1 MENLIVKATKRRR
14 FDFDLFFSYL
24 LQYKLEYGDC
34 LVPQNYIINGYKLGR
49 RVNYIRLS
57 KGLLSDEQRSLLDG
71 IGFVW
76 DAKRYFNFDEFYKHL
91 VEYKTKFGDCRVPT
105 NYIVNGYKLGQRVR
119 SIRSG
124 HIIVSNEQRL
134 LLDNT
139 GFIWDAKRYFNF
151 DEFYKH
157 LVEYKTEFGDC
168 RVPINYIING
178 YKLGEKVHSIRSG
191 NTKVNT
197 EQRSQLDSIGF
208 VWNALNHNFNEFY
221 SYLIEYKAQFGSCK
235 VPQGYVIN
243 GYKLGQKVQSI
254 RSGNIKVN
262 TEQRTLLDSI
272 GFVWNATFYFNFDK
286 FYKHL
291 IEYKT
296 QFGNCKVP
304 QDYVING
311 YKLGQKVMSIRNGLI
326 NLTDEQKAELDKMGF
341 VWSVYSITKQRN
353 FDFDEFY
360 RYLIKYKIQ
369 YNDINVPYDFI
380 LENYE
385 LGFYM
390 RSIRT
395 RRVRLTADQ
404 TEKLRD
410 LGFVF
415 DTHDLLYP
423 NITYSTKDDS
433 KYLAQHMLDG
443 DMSARVMLYKK
454 FIPVIYFYANK
465 MPNKTLRDDA
475 ISYLSEKLLLILDRI
490 RTSNN
495 IFSYINKSMKG
506 YSLTFLKN
514 SHKDIEISIYTPKD
528 GTDDLTIEDSLKS
541 DENDNPDV
549 IVNSRVFDEQ
559 LISAIKG
566 LLTKSEF
573 RLIAYYFGIDCERKT
588 IEELANKYNVTD
600 IKVKK
605 AISRIVRDLK
615 SELSESEWSD
625 SF

>member
-24 LQYKLEYGDC
+24 LQYKSEFGNC
-34 LVPQNYIINGYKLGR
+34 KVPRNYVINGYKLGQK
-49 RVNYIRLS
+49 VFSIRS
-57 KGLLSDEQRSLLDG
+57 GNILLNESQKLKLDN

-76 DAKRYFNFDEFYKHL
+76 NATFYFNFEKFYKHL
-91 VEYKTKFGDCRVPT
+91 VEYKARFGNCKVPQD
-105 NYIVNGYKLGQRVR
+105 YV
-119 SIRSG
+119 
-124 HIIVSNEQRL
+124 
-134 LLDNT
+134 
-139 GFIWDAKRYFNF
+139 
-151 DEFYKH
+151 
-157 LVEYKTEFGDC
+157 
-168 RVPINYIING
+168 ING
-178 YKLGEKVHSIRSG
+178 YKLGKKVHSIRSG

-208 VWNALNHNFNEFY
+208 VW
-221 SYLIEYKAQFGSCK
+221 
-235 VPQGYVIN
+235 
-243 GYKLGQKVQSI
+243 
-254 RSGNIKVN
+254 
-262 TEQRTLLDSI
+262 
-272 GFVWNATFYFNFDK
+272 
-286 FYKHL
+286 
-291 IEYKT
+291 
-296 QFGNCKVP
+296 
-304 QDYVING
+304 
-311 YKLGQKVMSIRNGLI
+311 
-326 NLTDEQKAELDKMGF
+326 
-341 VWSVYSITKQRN
+341 SVYSIIKQKN

-433 KYLAQHMLDG
+433 NYLAQHMLEG
-443 DMSARVMLYKK
+443 DMQAREMLYKK

-475 ISYLSEKLLLILDRI
+475 ISYLSEKLLLILDRV

-506 YSLTFLKN
+506 YSLTFLKD
-514 SHKDIEISIYTPKD
+514 SHKDTEISIYTPKD
-528 GTDDLTIEDSLKS
+528 GTDDLTIEDGLKS
-541 DENDNPDV
+541 DENANPDV

>member
-57 KGLLSDEQRSLLDG
+57 KGLLSDEQRSLLDS

-76 DAKRYFNFDEFYKHL
+76 DAKRYFK
-91 VEYKTKFGDCRVPT
+91 
-105 NYIVNGYKLGQRVR
+105 
-119 SIRSG
+119 
-124 HIIVSNEQRL
+124 
-134 LLDNT
+134 
-139 GFIWDAKRYFNF
+139 F

-168 RVPINYIING
+168 RVPTNYIING

-235 VPQGYVIN
+235 VPQDYVIN
-243 GYKLGQKVQSI
+243 GYKLGQKVHSI

-272 GFVWNATFYFNFDK
+272 GFVWKATFYFNFDK

-291 IEYKT
+291 AEYKAR
-296 QFGNCKVP
+296 FGNCKVP

-341 VWSVYSITKQRN
+341 VWSVYSITKQKN

-395 RRVRLTADQ
+395 RRVRLTAEQ
-404 TEKLRD
+404 IEKLRD

-415 DTHDLLYP
+415 DIHNQLYP
-423 NITYSTKDDS
+423 NITYSIDDNS
-433 KYLAQHMLDG
+433 NYLAQHMLDG
-443 DMSARVMLYKK
+443 DMLARVMLYKK

-475 ISYLSEKLLLILDRI
+475 ISYLSEKLLLILDRV

-506 YSLTFLKN
+506 YSLTFLKD
-514 SHKDIEISIYTPKD
+514 SHKDTEISIYTPKD

-541 DENDNPDV
+541 DENANPDV

-588 IEELANKYNVTD
+588 IEELANKYNVPD

>member
-24 LQYKLEYGDC
+24 LQYKSEFGNC
-34 LVPQNYIINGYKLGR
+34 KVPRNYVINGYKLGQK
-49 RVNYIRLS
+49 VFSIRS
-57 KGLLSDEQRSLLDG
+57 GNILLNESQKLKLDN

-76 DAKRYFNFDEFYKHL
+76 NATFYFNFEKFYKHL
-91 VEYKTKFGDCRVPT
+91 VEYKARFGNCKVPQD
-105 NYIVNGYKLGQRVR
+105 YV
-119 SIRSG
+119 
-124 HIIVSNEQRL
+124 
-134 LLDNT
+134 
-139 GFIWDAKRYFNF
+139 
-151 DEFYKH
+151 
-157 LVEYKTEFGDC
+157 
-168 RVPINYIING
+168 ING
-178 YKLGEKVHSIRSG
+178 YKLGKKVHSIRSG

-221 SYLIEYKAQFGSCK
+221 SYLIEYKA
-235 VPQGYVIN
+235 
-243 GYKLGQKVQSI
+243 
-254 RSGNIKVN
+254 R
-262 TEQRTLLDSI
+262 
-272 GFVWNATFYFNFDK
+272 
-286 FYKHL
+286 
-291 IEYKT
+291 
-296 QFGNCKVP
+296 FGNCKVP

-311 YKLGQKVMSIRNGLI
+311 YKLGRKVNGIRSGNIKVNTEQRSQLDSIDFVWNATFYFDFDEFYKHLIEYKAQFGSCKVPKGYVINGYKLGKKV
-326 NLTDEQKAELDKMGF
+326 DEIRSGNIKVNTEQRSQLDSIGF
-341 VWSVYSITKQRN
+341 VWSVYSIAKQRN

-404 TEKLRD
+404 IEKLRD
-410 LGFVF
+410 LGFLL

-433 KYLAQHMLDG
+433 KYLAQHMLEG

-475 ISYLSEKLLLILDRI
+475 ISYLSEKLLHILDRI

-514 SHKDIEISIYTPKD
+514 SHKDTEISIYTPKD

-541 DENDNPDV
+541 DENGNPDV

-615 SELSESEWSD
+615 SELSESEWGD